1 MNAYCERS
9 NPPST
14 GICLC
19 HKGYIII
26 SENGHRECFKA
37 AATINDVCTYNE
49 QCMITL
55 STESECLNNRCQC
68 KEGTHYVQRE
78 NSCYK
83 TSSKYSVT
91 ITSKIIFHS
100 ITKFIFFIPIHFSF
114 YPKQR
119 LEIFVDLRI
128 IVLLTRLCA
137 DQVYA
142 NALMESMQIVI
153 LPSALETSTWVRN
166 VLLMKNVPTS
176 IHDALMF
183 AAVK

>member
-83 TSSKYSVT
+83 TSSKYKVT
-91 ITSKIIFHS
+91 IICKNIFLAFIQLQS
-100 ITKFIFFIPIHFSF
+100 LYFLFRFIFLS
-114 YPKQR
+114 
-119 LEIFVDLRI
+119 
-128 IVLLTRLCA
+128 
-137 DQVYA
+137 
-142 NALMESMQIVI
+142 I
-153 LPSALETSTWVRN
+153 LNRDWRFL
-166 VLLMKNVPTS
+166 
-176 IHDALMF
+176 
-183 AAVK
+183 